1 MDLKHSASD
10 LFPKPDETI
19 LEILVD
25 PEGSL
30 VRSRVAVPVRVLT
43 TCFATRLTGI

>member
-1 MDLKHSASD
+1 MLRD
-10 LFPKPDETI
+10 LFPKPDESI

-30 VRSRVAVPVRVLT
+30 VRSRVAVPVCVLT
-43 TCFATRLTGI
+43 TYFVVRLTGT